1 MSSIKPAPYFGARR
15 SQDLSDQLLTMREAS
30 LEARVGKTTLY
41 KHMSSGDLVAVKVG
55 RLTRIRR
62 SDLED
67 WMRRLGTFR
76 PMEDRS

>member
-1 MSSIKPAPYFGARR
+1 LATQLLRQS
-15 SQDLSDQLLTMREAS
+15 LSEQLLTVPDAAREAS
-30 LEARVGKTTLY
+30 VGRTTIY
-41 KHMSSGDLVAVKVG
+41 KEIGSGNLVAVKVG

-67 WMRRLGTFR
+67 WIRRLGTYR

>member
-1 MSSIKPAPYFGARR
+1 LP
-15 SQDLSDQLLTMREAS
+15 DNLLKIREAAD
-30 LEARVGKTTLY
+30 EAGVGRTTMY
-41 KHMSSGDLVAVKVG
+41 KEIGSGNLVAVKVG